1 MVNAVAVGDLLPG
14 GNVSLRDE
22 YHLMDK
28 FAHFLPGKDLVIMYA
43 HPRPLVDPDCV
54 GRARVVEHRYRGAGV
69 ERGAD
74 SHRLRPLRAVPLFKL
89 DVMIMMRLIRLF
101 NFIVLV
107 TYLRNS
113 LAVMLF
119 HQQEVPRECC
129 HEDLV

>member
-1 MVNAVAVGDLLPG
+1 MTTGLNESRVTCLEGYRVADADLCRLRNVPR
-14 GNVSLRDE
+14 GNHDGARAADVHRD
-22 YHLMDK
+22 
-28 FAHFLPGKDLVIMYA
+28 
-43 HPRPLVDPDCV
+43 RV
-54 GRARVVEHRYRGAGV
+54 GRARVVEHRDRGAGV

-74 SHRLRPLRAVPLFKL
+74 SHCLRPFRAVPLFKL

-101 NFIVLV
+101 IFIMLV

-113 LAVMLF
+113 LAVVLL